1 MENKEDYNKMAN
13 KLIKIEDKFLE
24 IKNIAK
30 TIDIWTKE
38 HDYELIP
45 MMNMLNNKIKCLSQI
60 IKE

>member
-30 TIDIWTKE
+30 NIDIWTKA

-45 MMNMLNNKIKCLSQI
+45 MMNMLNNKIKSLSQI

>member
-24 IKNIAK
+24 IKKIAK

-45 MMNMLNNKIKCLSQI
+45 MMNMLNNKIKSLSQI